1 MLPYFYYD
9 VLNID
14 LNTFRYVLADEGHFE
29 SIMKITLLS
38 GAFIKSIGG

>member
-9 VLNID
+9 VLKID

-29 SIMKITLLS
+29 SIMRTALLS
-38 GAFIKSIGG
+38 GAFIKSIVG